1 MSRSQMFRASA
12 VAAVLNFA
20 FTSSALAGVVAQWP
34 MDNDFGT
41 TMADTSGNHNDGTL
55 YNVTTSGSGYMF
67 DGTSS
72 KVVVPNSASLIPGT
86 SDFSYSVQLQS
97 DRIPPQGTDYDV
109 LRKGTSIKTGGEY
122 KLEIVYNRGV
132 GKAYCVVKDA
142 EGHIATKRG
151 TTNVTDGQLHTI
163 TCTKTSTGLT
173 LQVDNLAP
181 LTKAATLTGPISNT
195 KPLTLGVKTPSS
207 TGVAG
212 DWYYGVMRSATISI
226 GP

>member
-1 MSRSQMFRASA
+1 MSRSHVLRASA

-20 FTSSALAGVVAQWP
+20 FTSSALAGVVAQWN

-41 TMADTSGNHNDGTL
+41 IMTDSSGNGNDGTL

-72 KVVVPNSASLIPGT
+72 KVVVPNSASLTPGT
-86 SDFSYSVQLQS
+86 QDFSYTVQLQT

-122 KLEIVYNRGV
+122 KLEIVYNDGI

-151 TTNVTDGQLHTI
+151 TTNVADG
-163 TCTKTSTGLT
+163 
-173 LQVDNLAP
+173 
-181 LTKAATLTGPISNT
+181 
-195 KPLTLGVKTPSS
+195 
-207 TGVAG
+207 
-212 DWYYGVMRSATISI
+212 
-226 GP
+226 